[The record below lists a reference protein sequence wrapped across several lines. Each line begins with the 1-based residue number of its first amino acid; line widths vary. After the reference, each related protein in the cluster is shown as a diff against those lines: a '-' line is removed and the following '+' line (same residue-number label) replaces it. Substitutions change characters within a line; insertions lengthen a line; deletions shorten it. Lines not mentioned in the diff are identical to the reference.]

1 MNVQI
6 DKNSSVPMYR
16 QIVNQIRNQIIS
28 GSLSAGYVLPPERKL
43 AGQLGVN
50 RTTVLN
56 AYRELKAENLIGSH
70 VGKGTIVQPI
80 TDELIQAA
88 PYSPGKPVWSHF
100 YSDYSSQ
107 FDGYSISSIRELAGS
122 NYQISFAAGTPNDS
136 LLPSDLLKAINSELF
151 NHKPGTGELLSPV
164 EGYDELRQSIATYMC
179 SKGTGCTP
187 AEVMILSGSQ
197 QGIDLAARLFINP
210 GDYIVVEEPSYFPA
224 LESFKTAGARLVGIP
239 MDRDGM
245 RTELLEEM
253 LKRYRPKIIYT
264 IPSYHN
270 PSGATLSLPRRKEL
284 LEIAIRYNTL
294 IIEDDAYGELCY
306 DGQPLPTLK
315 SMENIGYVIYIST
328 FSKSVSPGLQTGWMI
343 TSKEV
348 VGKIS
353 GLRQMIDLQT
363 SATSQ
368 KLCNQLLL
376 SSRLEQHISE
386 RIKQYKERRDLAVA
400 ALERYAPDGLQWNP
414 PAGGYYLWCR
424 LPDGVSARKL
434 LEETKPEQV
443 VFMPGNIFFLSS
455 REDRYIRL
463 NFVYPAKEDIDRGIK
478 IICDKIRG
486 LISSQFE
493 SSK

>member
-1 MNVQI
+1 MNIQI

-16 QIVNQIRNQIIS
+16 QIVNQIRRQIIS
-28 GSLSAGYVLPPERKL
+28 GKLSAGYILPPERKL
-43 AGQLGVN
+43 ADQLGVN

-70 VGKGTIVQPI
+70 VGKGTVVQPLR
-80 TDELIQAA
+80 DEPDESA
-88 PYSPGKPVWSHF
+88 PYTPAKPVWSHF

-107 FDGYSISSIRELAGS
+107 FDGYSLSSVRELAGS
-122 NYQISFAAGTPNDS
+122 HYRISFATGTPNDS
-136 LLPSDLLKAINSELF
+136 LLPSDLMEAINTELF

-164 EGYDELRQSIATYMC
+164 EGYDELRQSIAAYM
-179 SKGTGCTP
+179 SGKGTGCLP

-239 MDRDGM
+239 MDKDGM
-245 RTELLEEM
+245 RTEFLEGI
-253 LKRYRPKIIYT
+253 LQRYHPKMIYT

-270 PSGATLSLPRRKEL
+270 PTGATLSLARRKEL
-284 LEIAIRYNTL
+284 IEIARRYHTL

-306 DGQPLPTLK
+306 DGSPLPTLK

-343 TSKEV
+343 ADKEV
-348 VGKIS
+348 IRKMS
-353 GLRQMIDLQT
+353 GLGQMIDLHT

-368 KLCNQLLL
+368 KLCNQLLT
-376 SSRLEQHISE
+376 SSRLEQHIGDL
-386 RIKQYKERRDLAVA
+386 IKQYKERRDIAAA
-400 ALERYAPDGLQWNP
+400 ALEVCAPAGLSWDL

-424 LPDGVSARKL
+424 LPKGISARKL
-434 LEETKPEQV
+434 LEETKTERV
-443 VFMPGNIFFLSS
+443 VFMPGDIFFLSG

-463 NFVYPAKEDIDRGIK
+463 NFVYPPKAEIAEGIR
-478 IICDKIRG
+478 IICDR
-486 LISSQFE
+486 LCEMLQNIS
-493 SSK
+493 